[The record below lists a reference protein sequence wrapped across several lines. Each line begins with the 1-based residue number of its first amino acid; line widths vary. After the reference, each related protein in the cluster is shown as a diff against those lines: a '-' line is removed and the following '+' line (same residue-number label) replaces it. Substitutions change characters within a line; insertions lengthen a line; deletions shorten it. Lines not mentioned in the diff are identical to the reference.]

1 MRKNGVLFTQK
12 RMKHIQSTVAV
23 ICFLIMIFPLYW
35 LFSSSLKTEASIFS
49 RPPEIF
55 PLHPTFDAYVSQLQQ
70 VTFDIMGS
78 FKNSL
83 LISFCTMVIS
93 VVLAV
98 PAAYGLARFRL
109 KGKNLIVFLF
119 LVSQMLPQIFTLIPN
134 FIIFK
139 KIGIYNTYWAPILSN
154 CTLAIPFSLMMMRTF
169 FVGIPREIDEA
180 ARIDGCNAFQSF
192 TRVMLPMSANG
203 LAVAFVFSFLF
214 GYQDMMYSLTYV
226 TDSSMWPVTTGIYNV
241 VGRYGIEWCRAMAFG
256 CMAVVP
262 VILIFVFM
270 QKYIVQGLT
279 AGAVKG

>member
-1 MRKNGVLFTQK
+1 M
-12 RMKHIQSTVAV
+12 
-23 ICFLIMIFPLYW
+23 
-35 LFSSSLKTEASIFS
+35 
-49 RPPEIF
+49 
-55 PLHPTFDAYVSQLQQ
+55 HPTLDAYITQLNQ
-70 VTFDIMGS
+70 VTFDILGS

-83 LISFCTMVIS
+83 LISFCTMIIS
-93 VVLAV
+93 VTLAI
-98 PAAYGLARFRL
+98 PAAYGLARFRI

-154 CTLAIPFSLMMMRTF
+154 CTLAIPFSLMMMRAF
-169 FVGIPREIDEA
+169 FVGIPTEIDEA

-192 TRVMLPMSANG
+192 IRVMLPMSANG
-203 LAVAFVFSFLF
+203 LAVTFVFSFLF

-226 TDSSMWPVTTGIYNV
+226 TDSAMWPVTTGIYNV
-241 VGRYGIEWCRAMAFG
+241 VGRYGVEWCRAMAFG
-256 CMAVVP
+256 CMAVLP

>member
-1 MRKNGVLFTQK
+1 
-12 RMKHIQSTVAV
+12 
-23 ICFLIMIFPLYW
+23 
-35 LFSSSLKTEASIFS
+35 
-49 RPPEIF
+49 
-55 PLHPTFDAYVSQLQQ
+55 
-70 VTFDIMGS
+70 
-78 FKNSL
+78 
-83 LISFCTMVIS
+83 
-93 VVLAV
+93 
-98 PAAYGLARFRL
+98 
-109 KGKNLIVFLF
+109 
-119 LVSQMLPQIFTLIPN
+119 MLPQIFTLIPN

-203 LAVAFVFSFLF
+203 LAVTFVFSFLF

>member
-1 MRKNGVLFTQK
+1 
-12 RMKHIQSTVAV
+12 MKHIQSSAAV

-203 LAVAFVFSFLF
+203 LAVTFVFSFLF